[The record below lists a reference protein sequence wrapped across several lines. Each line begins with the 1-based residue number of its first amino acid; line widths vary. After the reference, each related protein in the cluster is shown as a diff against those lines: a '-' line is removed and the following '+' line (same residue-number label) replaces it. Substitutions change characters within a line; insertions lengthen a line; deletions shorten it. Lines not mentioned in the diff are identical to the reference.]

1 MLEDSSVVYLRC
13 LRAEKL
19 QDVWLKHDGEKWVFK
34 TLSGLTKEETKEAIP
49 MIRDF
54 LQGEIND
61 AHGDEWVVIH
71 WSKFENINKP
81 DFELR

>member
-1 MLEDSSVVYLRC
+1 M
-13 LRAEKL
+13 AEK
-19 QDVWLKHDGEKWVFK
+19 KEANEKAKKVREEEV
-34 TLSGLTKEETKEAIP
+34 GYEETKEAIP